1 MVFDVPLHWM
11 PKIFPFWVGL
21 RVTASWA
28 TTLNPGPAS
37 NKKAAITQ
45 SLECNFA
52 LTEDNA
58 KRVLISLFGDRS
70 LFTDDAMEVRKRFT
84 PRRSGLVGALLMKAE
99 LKSQAPFAQRAE
111 KNYQNARPELSLF
124 PGILWRVLGAGR
136 GLRIAPL
143 GEPSSASIYGA
154 SRPRTAICQRRSL
167 AATSRLLRVAAS
179 FSRE

>member
-1 MVFDVPLHWM
+1 
-11 PKIFPFWVGL
+11 
-21 RVTASWA
+21 VTASWA
-28 TTLNPGPAS
+28 TTLNPGLAS

-111 KNYQNARPELSLF
+111 KNYQNPRPELSLF

-154 SRPRTAICQRRSL
+154 SRPRTAICQRRV
-167 AATSRLLRVAAS
+167 SRRDIETAEGCRLILPRVIHQLCCEGPVP
-179 FSRE
+179 FVLIRG